1 MKNGK
6 RITAFILTFMLLLSL
21 FTSCGSEESKNEDK
35 SVMAEANM
43 KADIAAIDSIEDAL
57 RLLRNYDEGSY
68 ECTARLKSSSESD
81 GTESIDAGLKI
92 YGDVEKDAMNASL
105 ELDLKTSE
113 LDISEKLENIF
124 CIKDNKLYMNL
135 DAVFSLLTNEKTD
148 LGTFG
153 LLMPETD
160 SDEAEIYYSELV
172 ELTARFF
179 SAVCEGLE
187 TEKSTGKYYVHIK
200 GADDLKKAYGNAL
213 TWLESNKNDVVD
225 LVYAS
230 KDYSN
235 VVDVKKYA
243 SALIDEYYDDIVES
257 VKLIASEFSE
267 NNSLGLVEM
276 MLGSKES
283 LKAQL
288 ENYIDEA
295 YSQVD
300 KSFDKSKLTKD
311 IDDLLAEQKK
321 QFDEGSD
328 SLKEAYAL
336 LEKTDLTIGVELDG
350 DAYTLSVS
358 GKLPYE
364 ECMLDI
370 DISAKYVQR
379 EVEIGRPAN
388 EKRLPE
394 VVKYV
399 LENREALAAAISSM
413 SIGTLKNVKS
423 Y

>member
-1 MKNGK
+1 MKYILNTGRYALSFEIEK
-6 RITAFILTFMLLLSL
+6 GGLKKTIVLDRRRLYNDTGNVATTGVTAIEDDDYKLLSEL
-21 FTSCGSEESKNEDK
+21 EIFKKRFADK
-35 SVMAEANM
+35 SCALSLIDEEQAMGKPDPQASKLAEEN
-43 KADIAAIDSIEDAL
+43 KK
-57 RLLRNYDEGSY
+57 
-68 ECTARLKSSSESD
+68 LKE
-81 GTESIDAGLKI
+81 
-92 YGDVEKDAMNASL
+92 
-105 ELDLKTSE
+105 
-113 LDISEKLENIF
+113 
-124 CIKDNKLYMNL
+124 
-135 DAVFSLLTNEKTD
+135 
-148 LGTFG
+148 
-153 LLMPETD
+153 
-160 SDEAEIYYSELV
+160 
-172 ELTARFF
+172 
-179 SAVCEGLE
+179 
-187 TEKSTGKYYVHIK
+187 
-200 GADDLKKAYGNAL
+200 DLKKAKEEAKQAGGDTEA
-213 TWLESNKNDVVD
+213 
-225 LVYAS
+225 
-230 KDYSN
+230 
-235 VVDVKKYA
+235 VKK
-243 SALIDEYYDDIVES
+243 LEDEN
-257 VKLIASEFSE
+257 A
-267 NNSLGLVEM
+267 
-276 MLGSKES
+276 S